1 MILHLQGVD
10 PSDLGR
16 AGQRLAPPSIYDETD
31 RLYMREHERDQG
43 DEKQASN
50 GQRERRTTSLR
61 PGPLD
66 AVDAADGLVRELR
79 EGGGREVEVPLRA
92 ADAAVGDGDG
102 DGLAVVCEGWR

>member
-16 AGQRLAPPSIYDETD
+16 AGQRLALPSIYDEID

-43 DEKQASN
+43 DEEQASN
-50 GQRERRTTSLR
+50 GRRERRTMSLR

-66 AVDAADGLVRELR
+66 AVDAADGLGCELV
-79 EGGGREVEVPLRA
+79 EGGGR
-92 ADAAVGDGDG
+92 D
-102 DGLAVVCEGWR
+102 